1 MAVNQALIQASKG
14 TGEQF
19 IDYGAVLQ
27 PAVKGM
33 MRDLEIADNKMA
45 SFVNSL
51 PPGANIEKLPEGMR
65 PEVERYLRDSKNEY
79 AEAAKVASKLSPSDA
94 GYREAVDRMNSIK
107 TGFVNLNKNLEAH
120 LANRVEFIQDKNDL
134 SGSLLDND
142 NIFLTSVYAGDYEGF
157 KVTGGELEF
166 LDKSTNKYK
175 RNSEFPQYSLTDAV
189 GANKITD
196 LRFNAR
202 QTALKY
208 GDIDVAGYQSG
219 VSNLFKGLGAQ
230 GVIDMAFDGLDNA
243 AGNFVDTEIRNFKE
257 FKNLSD
263 DQWAVEREKLK
274 TKEGFSNYF
283 IPFQQHVSRLV
294 NAGAIEGKA
303 AYDKTINLNNNK
315 NQGFAVPGGTF
326 GDAGYISYRNES
338 FIRRQAADIDRGKQ
352 IINFGSENYVY
363 DKENKRY
370 TIESPGVDNGVVITK
385 QQIADRMGID
395 LSLIKSKNVD
405 IDPDSVDDATGTTY
419 EIMANNDVTV
429 ADAWNKT
436 LIPRNNVNNKYGLKF
451 VASGGVFGN
460 SIQLVDKNNNPVN
473 LENIQEM
480 IEGKEYLTLYREGEL
495 AEFETGGE
503 YGSQVNNFNKIIEL
517 LGSEGLDVLDDDG
530 L

>member
-94 GYREAVDRMNSIK
+94 GYREAVDKMNSIK

-120 LANRVEFIQDKNDL
+120 LANRVEFIQDKDDL

-263 DQWAVEREKLK
+263 DQWVVEREKLK

-303 AYDKTINLNNNK
+303 AYDKRINLDDTPSSTTSGTLSERREQNNLKSFTSQVEDLKGGADGKRRIDLGDEGVLFINK
-315 NQGFAVPGGTF
+315 NDEDYTLTREYYE
-326 GDAGYISYRNES
+326 GDAKQSTTTDVTIDQAFRAMSKSGLLAKDELSSVYSLFKNTEDRVDKGGV
-338 FIRRQAADIDRGKQ
+338 FAADIMDKDDSDVKSDILAKYSGIKVNKN
-352 IINFGSENYVY
+352 ISGINDAGVEV
-363 DKENKRY
+363 
-370 TIESPGVDNGVVITK
+370 IEVVADNGARQVVYLQGENSTEK
-385 QQIADRMGID
+385 E
-395 LSLIKSKNVD
+395 K
-405 IDPDSVDDATGTTY
+405 
-419 EIMANNDVTV
+419 E
-429 ADAWNKT
+429 
-436 LIPRNNVNNKYGLKF
+436 LKK
-451 VASGGVFGN
+451 
-460 SIQLVDKNNNPVN
+460 L
-473 LENIQEM
+473 
-480 IEGKEYLTLYREGEL
+480 
-495 AEFETGGE
+495 
-503 YGSQVNNFNKIIEL
+503 NNFLEKNAEKKVNKDYE
-517 LGSEGLDVLDDDG
+517 DK
-530 L
+530 